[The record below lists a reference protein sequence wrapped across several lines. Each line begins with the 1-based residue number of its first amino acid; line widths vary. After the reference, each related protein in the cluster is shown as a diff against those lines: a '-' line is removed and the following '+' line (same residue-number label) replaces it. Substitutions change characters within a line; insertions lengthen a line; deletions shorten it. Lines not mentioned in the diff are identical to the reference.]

1 MDYQQR
7 RIGKDPKAAPSVIA
21 VGTTMGGFLGYL
33 KEAEKQRGNK
43 IVSILK
49 LMQELESADK
59 PSSGVIREERDVR
72 NSDSSTY
79 SRAGIPVPN
88 ARLRKTALSKY
99 EKDLDPAHKEF
110 LLYRELSRYRFVP
123 RPELRRRGWVMNWQI
138 TRRTKQAWSDIEGIA
153 LEMILEFAIAKRLN
167 RLRKCSNC
175 SEWIFAKFRHQMYC
189 STKCQQ
195 KHYGQSEESKRYRRE
210 YMKRYRDVSI

>member
-7 RIGKDPKAAPSVIA
+7 RISKDPKTTPSVVG

-33 KEAEKQRGNK
+33 KRAEKQRGNK

-49 LMQELESADK
+49 LMQELESPDR
-59 PSSGVIREERDVR
+59 PIWGVTQKERNVF
-72 NSDSSTY
+72 NSDSSSY
-79 SRAGIPVPN
+79 YRDGISVPN
-88 ARLRKTALSKY
+88 PRLKKIAPEKY
-99 EKDLDPAHKEF
+99 QRELDLAHKEF
-110 LLYRELSRYRFVP
+110 QLYRELSRYRFVP

-138 TRRTKQAWSDIEGIA
+138 TRKTKQAWSDIEGIA
-153 LEMILEFAIAKRLN
+153 LEMILDYAVAKRLN

-175 SEWIFAKFRHQMYC
+175 SKWIFAKLRHQKYC

-195 KHYGQSEESKRYRRE
+195 KHYGQSDESKRYRRE
-210 YMKRYRDVSI
+210 YMKRYRDGTN